1 MTLAT
6 PQTTEGFAVMRRK
19 NLRVVIVGVVLFV
32 LAIAFFLVMMSLAPK
47 SNDPVE
53 LLRVAGT
60 VSGVVIGLSIA
71 MIVGGQIGTKVQA

>member
-1 MTLAT
+1 
-6 PQTTEGFAVMRRK
+6 MRRK

-32 LAIAFFLVMMSLAPK
+32 LAIVFFLLMMSLAPK

-60 VSGVVIGLSIA
+60 VSGVVIGLAIA

>member
-1 MTLAT
+1 
-6 PQTTEGFAVMRRK
+6 MRRK
-19 NLRVVIVGVVLFV
+19 NLRVVMAGVVLFI

-60 VSGVVIGLSIA
+60 VSGVVGGLAIA
-71 MIVGGQIGTKVQA
+71 MIVGGQIGTKVRA